1 MANST
6 EQSSYAVTPV
16 SAVTSRIARTIILA
30 TCILAVGHISGA
42 IIEGGLYQVEGTT
55 TSLGI
60 GSTSSIYPL
69 AIVLNKFTGKVS
81 FCRLDGSCKW

>member
-1 MANST
+1 MANSM
-6 EQSSYAVTPV
+6 EQSSRIVTPV
-16 SAVTSRIARTIILA
+16 SMAISRIARTIILA
-30 TCILAVGHISGA
+30 TCILAVGHIIGA
-42 IIEGGLYQVEGTT
+42 IIEGGFYQVEGTT

-60 GSTSSIYPL
+60 ESSPSIYPL